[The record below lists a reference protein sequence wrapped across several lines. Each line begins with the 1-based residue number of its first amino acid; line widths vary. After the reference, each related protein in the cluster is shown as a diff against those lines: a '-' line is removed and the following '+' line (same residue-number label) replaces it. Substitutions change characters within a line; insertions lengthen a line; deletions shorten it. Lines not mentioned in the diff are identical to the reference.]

1 VFERSGKYNRSGQT
15 NDLGSLNAI
24 PYFASVEYIDLDFLG
39 GEGRSSVSEGINTA
53 SSSVC
58 NASSSFLC
66 KVNEDW
72 RASRL
77 SERFGRTFI
86 VCVFDTV

>member
-1 VFERSGKYNRSGQT
+1 VFERSGKHNRSGQT

-39 GEGRSSVSEGINTA
+39 GEGRPSASEGTNTA
-53 SSSVC
+53 SSNVC

-66 KVNEDW
+66 EGNEGW
-72 RASRL
+72 RTLWL
-77 SERFGRTFI
+77 SQRPGHTFI
-86 VCVFDTV
+86 VCVLEAV